1 MSAFKII
8 GTSLKDAFVIEAFH
22 VKDNRGAF
30 VKYFE
35 KDAFIDLGIE
45 FSLNES
51 FISVSDKNVIRGM
64 HFQLNSPQAKLVSVP
79 KGVIYDVI
87 IDLRKNSGTYGK
99 WTGVELSSDNNCSL
113 YVPRGFAHGFRSLE
127 NDTVVLYQ
135 CDGKYDKESD
145 TGIRFDDPDIGIEWN
160 IDIADVICS
169 EKDRNLMSFRSFREK
184 TFLEINGGI
193 GNGRSKAE
201 L

>member
-1 MSAFKII
+1 
-8 GTSLKDAFVIEAFH
+8 
-22 VKDNRGAF
+22 
-30 VKYFE
+30 
-35 KDAFIDLGIE
+35 
-45 FSLNES
+45 
-51 FISVSDKNVIRGM
+51 M
-64 HFQLNSPQAKLVSVP
+64 HFQLNNPQAKLVSVP

-87 IDLRKNSGTYGK
+87 VDLRKNSDSYGK

-169 EKDRNLMSFRSFREK
+169 EKDKSLMSFRNFSDK
-184 TFLEINGGI
+184 NHFLI
-193 GNGRSKAE
+193 
-201 L
+201 

>member
-127 NDTVVLYQ
+127 NDTVVLYH

-184 TFLEINGGI
+184 NIFGD
-193 GNGRSKAE
+193 
-201 L
+201 

>member
-1 MSAFKII
+1 MSAFEVKKR
-8 GTSLKDAFVIEAFH
+8 LLNDAIVIESFNST
-22 VKDNRGAF
+22 DSRGTF
-30 VKYFE
+30 TKCFE
-35 KDAFIDLGIE
+35 KDIFDSLGIK
-45 FSLNES
+45 FSVTET
-51 FISVSDKNVIRGM
+51 FYTVSAKNVIRGM
-64 HFQLNSPQAKLVSVP
+64 HFQLDRPQAKLISVP
-79 KGVIYDVI
+79 KGRIFDVVIDI
-87 IDLRKNSGTYGK
+87 RKDSENYGK

-169 EKDRNLMSFRSFREK
+169 EKDRNLMSFRSFSVK
-184 TFLEINGGI
+184 NIFGD
-193 GNGRSKAE
+193 
-201 L
+201 